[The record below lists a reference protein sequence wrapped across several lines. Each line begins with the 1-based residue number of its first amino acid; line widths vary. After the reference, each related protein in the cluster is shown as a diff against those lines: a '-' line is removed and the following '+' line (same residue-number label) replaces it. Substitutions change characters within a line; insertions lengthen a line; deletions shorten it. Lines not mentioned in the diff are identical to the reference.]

1 MPITITFHIFGLTIT
16 IRINGRNRHSAQW
29 RFLDLRILIP

>member
-16 IRINGRNRHSAQW
+16 IRINGRNRHSAQ
-29 RFLDLRILIP
+29 